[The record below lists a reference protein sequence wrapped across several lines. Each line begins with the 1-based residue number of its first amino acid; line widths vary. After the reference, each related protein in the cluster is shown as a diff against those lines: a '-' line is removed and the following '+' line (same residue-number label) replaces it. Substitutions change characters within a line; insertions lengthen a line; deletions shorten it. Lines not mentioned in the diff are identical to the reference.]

1 VPDTSSIVR
10 RALGGEID
18 RALRPVLV
26 VTLLHA
32 ISGSARVSFLGIWA
46 IRELDASSLALGVTF
61 TCAAIASVFTGYLG
75 GHASDYIGRRPLILA
90 ASGGQAAV
98 AILLVANG
106 DAFLTGLALVVVG
119 GAVEALGIASDQAI
133 LTDLVPPERRE
144 QAFAAARVVQ
154 NLGFVAGPP
163 VGALLLLA
171 GWSALFAGT
180 AAIALIAFAAAL
192 RFLPRRGM
200 YAPEAPPERASWTV
214 LARDRRFALLF
225 VAGCFASIVYLSYE
239 TLMPISAT
247 DTYGLSPSAWGAV
260 LVINPLMVT
269 FLQLRVTTWTSGAPD
284 GPKLAIAMLAMGLPL
299 LVLTE
304 TAALLLLVPAV
315 IIFVVGEMLW
325 VPAMQALVVRSAP
338 DDLRGAYLG
347 AIGASFP
354 VAFALGPLI
363 GLSIREAY
371 GDAAMWVT
379 VAALSIVAALAY
391 VVAARAATPA
401 LRE

>member
-1 VPDTSSIVR
+1 
-10 RALGGEID
+10 
-18 RALRPVLV
+18 
-26 VTLLHA
+26 
-32 ISGSARVSFLGIWA
+32 
-46 IRELDASSLALGVTF
+46 
-61 TCAAIASVFTGYLG
+61 
-75 GHASDYIGRRPLILA
+75 
-90 ASGGQAAV
+90 
-98 AILLVANG
+98 
-106 DAFLTGLALVVVG
+106 
-119 GAVEALGIASDQAI
+119 
-133 LTDLVPPERRE
+133 
-144 QAFAAARVVQ
+144 
-154 NLGFVAGPP
+154 
-163 VGALLLLA
+163 
-171 GWSALFAGT
+171 
-180 AAIALIAFAAAL
+180 
-192 RFLPRRGM
+192 M
-200 YAPEAPPERASWTV
+200 

-225 VAGCFASIVYLSYE
+225 VAGCFAAIVYLSYE

-325 VPAMQALVVRSAP
+325 VPAMQTLVVRNAP

-363 GLSIREAY
+363 GLSIRDAY
-371 GDAAMWVT
+371 GDDAMWVT
-379 VAALSIVAALAY
+379 MAALSIVAALAY
-391 VVAARAATPA
+391 LVAAREATPA